1 MSLISFSSC
10 DASSKFSQ
18 LFVLTLSNFY
28 VSVGIF
34 LNFQDF
40 FFGGVGSSFLN
51 GTLFC
56 NHQYSVCFIGLNLIL
71 ALLASLT
78 LNSVGFKMFSSTTFF
93 VFLPLS
99 FVC

>member
-18 LFVLTLSNFY
+18 LFVLTLLNFY

-40 FFGGVGSSFLN
+40 FLGGGSSFLN

-56 NHQYSVCFIGLNLIL
+56 NHQYSVCFIGLNLVS
-71 ALLASLT
+71 ALLASLM